1 MTVYN
6 DGVVPWNSLD
16 DNTRL
21 PQTSELESGYPCG
34 EADQQLFNWT
44 AGWSIGNIWNMILQS
59 GIVPS
64 VSKLLD
70 LARAIQSGKVNFA
83 ASAGTANALTATLSP
98 VPASL
103 PAGMSVLLNITT
115 PNTGAATLNLNGL
128 GVKPIVNIFGAA
140 LSGGELM
147 GLVRLDYD
155 GTQWRALVTTA
166 GLTANRT
173 YYVNSATGSDTNSGL
188 TSGTAFASIQKAVNV
203 VSLVN
208 LNGFTATISV
218 ADGTYAGFGSKPL
231 TGSGNVVITGNLAA
245 PQNVQVNAT
254 SGSSGIFIIHPNY
267 TVEGMSPQGNGS
279 GTHNIGVAAPVSIG
293 TMYHRAA
300 PANGSHIFA
309 GIGSAVTISGTH
321 YIAGNAI
328 AHIYANNGGSV
339 QSSTTLQPVMQFVA
353 SSNFTEGVVLSA
365 NGSFV
370 GVTYSSFVTPGLA
383 PGKKFTASV
392 NGVINVNG
400 AGINYYPGASAGTT
414 ATGGQYV

>member
-1 MTVYN
+1 MAFYT

-16 DNTRL
+16 DNTRGPL
-21 PQTSELESGYPCG
+21 ASELESGYPCG

-44 AGWSIGNIWNMILQS
+44 AGWPVGNIWNMLLQS
-59 GIVPS
+59 GITPDTD
-64 VSKLLD
+64 KLLD

-83 ASAGTANALTATLSP
+83 VAAGTANALTAALSP

-103 PAGMSVLLNITT
+103 SAGLTLLLNVTT
-115 PNTGAATLNLNGL
+115 PNTGAATLNLNGF

-155 GTQWRALVTTA
+155 GTQWRSLVTTA

-173 YYVNSATGSDTNSGL
+173 YYVNASTGSDTNSGL
-188 TSGTAFASIQKAVNV
+188 TAGTALATIQKAVNV

-218 ADGTYAGFGSKPL
+218 ADGTYADFGTKAL
-231 TGSGNVVITGNLAA
+231 TGSGSVQITGNVTS
-245 PQNVQVNAT
+245 PQNVQVNGA
-254 SGSSGIFIIHPNY
+254 SGRSGIFVAHSGY
-267 TVEGMSPQGNGS
+267 TFEGLSPLGNGS
-279 GTHNIGVAAPVSIG
+279 GVPNISIAAPVNIG
-293 TMYHRAA
+293 AMYHRAA
-300 PANGSHIFA
+300 PANAAQILVGLGA
-309 GIGSAVTISGTH
+309 AVTISGKHT
-321 YIAGNAI
+321 IAGNAT
-328 AHIYANNGGSV
+328 AHIYANNGGSI
-339 QSSTTLQPVMQFVA
+339 QSSTTLQPVMEFVA

-370 GVTYSSFVTPGLA
+370 GVTYSSFITPGLA
-383 PGKKFTASV
+383 PGKKFTAAV

-400 AGINYYPGASAGTT
+400 AGINYFPGASAGTT